1 MKRFSTLVA
10 ACTVGASVP
19 VHAALFGVASFS
31 PFGSQSLYAIDAAT
45 GVATLV
51 GSTGLRQISGLSWD
65 SVQNR
70 LVALTVAGDQF
81 AIDTATGASTL
92 LVDSSFGVPEGS
104 IAFNGGT
111 AYSTLFD
118 NLHSWNGSAW
128 TQVGT
133 SGLAAGADI
142 SGLDFGGGLL
152 LGLAVNGGG
161 ADELVSFDVST
172 GAATVV
178 GATGTNA
185 ASVAGLAYGFTAGS
199 WFMTDG
205 DALYTVDEASGAASL
220 VGAHGVSGFSGLAF
234 VPSPGVVALLALSG
248 LVAKRRRNRN

>member
-1 MKRFSTLVA
+1 MKRFSTLAVA
-10 ACTVGASVP
+10 GAVAASVP
-19 VHAALFGVASFS
+19 AQAALFGVASFS
-31 PFGSQSLYAIDAAT
+31 PFGSQSLYAVDAST
-45 GVATLV
+45 GAATLV

-65 SVQNR
+65 GANSR

-81 AIDTATGASTL
+81 AIDTTTGASTL

-104 IAFNGGT
+104 IAFSGGT

-118 NLHSWNGSAW
+118 NLHAWSGSAW
-128 TQVGT
+128 SQVGP

-152 LGLAVNGGG
+152 LGLALNGGG
-161 ADELVSFDVST
+161 ADQIVSLDVST
-172 GAATVV
+172 GAATVI

-185 ASVAGLAYGFTAGS
+185 ASVAGLAYGFIGGA
-199 WFMTDG
+199 WYMTDG
-205 DALYTVDEASGAASL
+205 SSLYTVHSASGAATL
-220 VGAHGVSGFSGLAF
+220 VGAHGVDGFSGLAF

-248 LVAKRRRNRN
+248 LVAARRRS

>member
-1 MKRFSTLVA
+1 MKRFPTLAVA
-10 ACTVGASVP
+10 GAVAASVP
-19 VHAALFGVASFS
+19 AQAALFGVASFS
-31 PFGSQSLYAIDAAT
+31 PFGSQSLYAVDAST
-45 GVATLV
+45 GAATLV

-65 SVQNR
+65 GANSR

-81 AIDTATGASTL
+81 AIDTTTGASTL

-104 IAFNGGT
+104 IAFSGGT

-118 NLHSWNGSAW
+118 NLHAWSGSAW
-128 TQVGT
+128 SQVGP

-152 LGLAVNGGG
+152 LGLALNGGG
-161 ADELVSFDVST
+161 ADQLVSLDVST
-172 GAATVV
+172 GAATVI

-185 ASVAGLAYGFTAGS
+185 ASLAGLAYGFIGGA
-199 WFMTDG
+199 WYMTDG
-205 DALYTVDEASGAASL
+205 SSLYTVDSASGAATL
-220 VGAHGVSGFSGLAF
+220 VGAHGVAGFSGLAF

-248 LVAKRRRNRN
+248 LVAARRRS